1 MANVVRHDR
10 YIKSDVGNNNNK
22 FWYITEYD
30 DGSVHCQWG
39 RVGTTGQQKTFPFP
53 SQTAA
58 ANYYDKK
65 CKAKEKPKK
74 KKEKGKE
81 TAEIAYRKL
90 AIVDGEGGAKVV
102 SKSLAKAELKT
113 VATEQIKVACK
124 YSQALLEKL
133 VKENVHNIL
142 SNTTMTYNADKGLF
156 STPCGIVSQ
165 ENLDEARKLLAQLGG
180 GVDKKRYDN
189 KKFQRTVGDYLML
202 IPQKVG
208 RKLDPRVLFPDVD
221 AIRRQN
227 DILDSL
233 EASLQSMLAGSST
246 DKTKKKVQHG
256 AIFNTQLEVYDD
268 KRGLKRIEK
277 KYRSTLQLR
286 HACAHLDVARVFHVN
301 ISGMAEKFE
310 KDGKK
315 VGGVMELWHGTKV
328 SNLLSIMS
336 KGLIIPPSNAAY
348 CTGRMFGNGVYF
360 SDQSTKS
367 LNYSHGYW
375 GGGQRD
381 HNCYMFLCDVAMGK
395 YYTPKN
401 YGYGRGT
408 PPKGH
413 DSTYAKAG
421 VSGVH
426 NNEMIVYRTS
436 QCNLIYLVEFAPAK
450 ARASRR

>member
-1 MANVVRHDR
+1 MANVVRHGR

-30 DGSVHCQWG
+30 DCTVYCQWG
-39 RVGTTGQQKTFPFP
+39 RVGTTGQEKTFSFDH
-53 SQTAA
+53 QTRATK
-58 ANYYDKK
+58 YYDQK

-90 AIVDGEGGAKVV
+90 DVVDAEGSA
-102 SKSLAKAELKT
+102 SAAPKSLAKAELKT
-113 VATEQIKVACK
+113 VATQQIKVACK
-124 YSQALLEKL
+124 YTQALLDKL

-142 SNTTMTYNADKGLF
+142 SNTTMTYDVNRGLF

-165 ENLDEARKLLAQLGG
+165 GSLDEARKLLALIGG
-180 GVDKKRYDN
+180 GVDKDRYDN
-189 KKFQRTVGDYLML
+189 KKFQGTIGDYLML

-208 RKLDPRVLFPDVD
+208 RKLDPRVLFPDID
-221 AIRRQN
+221 AVRRQN
-227 DILDSL
+227 DLLDSL
-233 EASLQSMLAGSST
+233 QASLYSVLEGSAKDT
-246 DKTKKKVQHG
+246 TKKKVDHG
-256 AIFNTQLEVYDD
+256 AIFNAQLEVYDD

-286 HACAHLDVARVFHVN
+286 HACAHLDIARVFAVN
-301 ISGMAEKFE
+301 IAGMVDKFE

-315 VGGVMELWHGTKV
+315 IGNITELWHGTKV

-336 KGLIIPPSNAAY
+336 KGLIIPPSNAAF

-367 LNYSHGYW
+367 LNYSYGYW

-381 HNCYMFLCDVAMGK
+381 NNCYMFLCDVAMGNTH
-395 YYTPKN
+395 TPKN

-408 PPKGH
+408 PPKGY
-413 DSTYAKAG
+413 DSTFAKAG

-426 NNEMIVYRTS
+426 NNENIVH
-436 QCNLIYLVEFAPAK
+436 LVEFAPAK
-450 ARASRR
+450 VRARR